1 MSDRMEPNLK
11 QQIDNYLE
19 GKLSAVD
26 ARALAQKALDRPDLF
41 DELTES
47 ALVKTALDTDLVK
60 RHLNQLP
67 PSAVNPQVR
76 PKLIPF
82 PRTGRVLAL
91 VGSVAAAL
99 AIVTFYSLTRWQQ
112 SQSIKQQEMAREA
125 RRNAYETGS
134 GTRQSS
140 VKSPARALK
149 PTLDRAAEAGQ
160 PILLAEGLQPG
171 PAPIFRGLEPSNR
184 LPRPQG
190 LILSLDDG
198 LATVDLG
205 SLDGLAKGTEL
216 TVFRDDTPSRQV
228 ARLIVTTVFRERARA
243 RITAAE
249 ESIETG
255 NRVQANPTIYFTAL
269 LDEGEAR
276 TGRGDPITARDLV
289 RKALDW
295 AGARDVPLG
304 QRRKALEVLGA
315 LEYQSGAFDPAQQ
328 HYESAVSSFGATPAA
343 NAFERAATLNNLGS
357 LYLLRGD
364 YERAKVSL
372 NAALKALTQGEAYGR
387 SLNNLGVLAELRG
400 HSQEAEA
407 FYDNA
412 RRAFEGDRESTAQ
425 DLRAVDKNLARFQ
438 KRK

>member
-60 RHLNQLP
+60 RHLNQLL
-67 PSAVNPQVR
+67 PSAVEAKVR

-82 PRTGRVLAL
+82 PRTGRILAL

-99 AIVTFYSLTRWQQ
+99 AIVTFYSLTRWQE
-112 SQSIKQQEMAREA
+112 SRSVKQQEIAREA
-125 RRNAYETGS
+125 RSNASENVG

-140 VKSPARALK
+140 VESPVRALK
-149 PTLDRAAEAGQ
+149 PTLDRTAEGGQ
-160 PILLAEGLQPG
+160 PILLAKELQPS
-171 PAPIFRGLEPSNR
+171 PAPIFRGLEPSIR
-184 LPRPQG
+184 LPRPHG
-190 LILSLDDG
+190 SILSIDEG

-205 SLDGLAKGTEL
+205 SLDGLTKGAEL
-216 TVFRDDTPSRQV
+216 TVFRHEAPPRQV
-228 ARLIVTTVFRERARA
+228 AHLVVTTVFRERARA

-249 ESIETG
+249 ESIAT
-255 NRVQANPTIYFTAL
+255 RDKVDANPTIYFTAL
-269 LDEGEAR
+269 LEEGEAR
-276 TGRGDPITARDLV
+276 ARHGDPITARDLV

-295 AGARDVPLG
+295 AGARDLPLG
-304 QRRKALEVLGA
+304 QRRKALEVLAA
-315 LEYQSGAFDPAQQ
+315 LEYQSGALELAQQ

-343 NAFERAATLNNLGS
+343 NASEQAATLNNLGS

-364 YERAKVSL
+364 YGRAEVSL

-387 SLNNLGVLAELRG
+387 SLNNLGALAELRG

-412 RRAFEGDRESTAQ
+412 RRAFESDRESTAQ